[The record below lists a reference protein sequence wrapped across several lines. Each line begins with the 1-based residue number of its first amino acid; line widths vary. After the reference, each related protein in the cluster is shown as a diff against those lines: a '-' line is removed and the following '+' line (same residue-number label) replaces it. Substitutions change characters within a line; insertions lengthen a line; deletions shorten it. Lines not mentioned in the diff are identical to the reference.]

1 MTTGLLER
9 EDVMSRAEVALER
22 AQSGRGSLLVIE
34 GRAGM
39 GKTAVLAAVRETAAA
54 RGLRVLRGRGAQL
67 EREFGFGVVRQLVE
81 PAMMA
86 MSAEERSALL
96 QGPAELAGR
105 VLGLP
110 GANGIAPPDGDPSF
124 AVLHGLYWLLAGM
137 AAERPALLVVDD
149 GQWADAASLRYLAFL
164 ATRLDDLPVALIVA
178 TRPAPTGPDVASA
191 LGADDVIQLS
201 PLSPGG
207 VGRLVSEAGMPDDG
221 GFAVSC
227 HHATRG
233 TPFLV
238 RQLITA
244 LREERVSAADAA
256 ASRLGRIGSRSVGRW
271 ALARLGGP
279 GTPSDRLARAVA
291 VLEEGDL
298 QTAAG
303 LAELDLDA
311 AAEAA
316 DALAAAGILEAERP
330 LRYAHPIV
338 RSGIYAELSGAE
350 RASAHLRAAEL
361 LAERDASDGRV
372 AEHLLAVEPRGEP
385 WVATRLVEA
394 ARVATKTGAPESAVV
409 YLRRALA
416 EPPVAGERASVLLA
430 LGIAEDAIG
439 DPCALED
446 LEFAFQVA
454 APGEPQV
461 RAAIVLANA
470 RRRANRSA
478 AAVAAID
485 RAACGGDERLEQ
497 MLEIAAVGVGMISVD
512 TAPALRRRLR
522 RVRESADNVLVPQ
535 PRELLGVSALAAAE
549 YSEPAPVAAALARRA
564 LADGALPAPGELPWF
579 SQATMTLVWCEF
591 WDEAE
596 PVLDAAIGEARATG
610 DGVLWA
616 VGHTHRGLLNLRRG
630 DLVAAEAD
638 ARSALET
645 PNLPAP
651 VLYRNVAIGVLV
663 NALVEMRRL
672 EDAEAFLEPY
682 DEEIEAGMRT
692 AAFARTARG
701 RLRTAQRRLEPA
713 IADFLAAGDV
723 LTRCAVTCPGFVP
736 WRSQAAIA
744 LGLAGE
750 HDRAREL
757 AGAEVGYAREFAA
770 PRALGVALH
779 AAGVVAAGEGED
791 PRTTGDAARS
801 GTAPGEVLLRD
812 AVAVLADA
820 GAPVA
825 LARAQADLGALLR
838 RDNRRAEARDLL
850 REALD
855 VAHHAGAREIAE
867 RAEAE
872 LRATGA
878 RPRRTMLTG
887 LEALTASERRVA
899 ELAVE
904 GLTNPQIAQALFITR
919 RTVEGHLTQ
928 VFSKLGVDSRQALPD
943 ALKQPVSG

>member
-9 EDVMSRAEVALER
+9 EDVMSRAEAALER
-22 AQSGRGSLLVIE
+22 AQSGHGSLLVIE

-39 GKTAVLAAVRETAAA
+39 GKTAVLAALRETAAA

-81 PAMMA
+81 PAMMG
-86 MSAEERSALL
+86 MSPEERAALL

-124 AVLHGLYWLLAGM
+124 ALLHGLYWLLAGM
-137 AAERPALLVVDD
+137 ASERPALLAIDD

-164 ATRLDDLPVALIVA
+164 ATRLDDLPAALIVA
-178 TRPAPTGPDVASA
+178 TRPAPSGPDVASA
-191 LGADDVIQLS
+191 LGADDVIQLP

-207 VGRLVSEAGMPDDG
+207 VRRLVAEAGMPDDG
-221 GFAVSC
+221 DFAISC

-238 RQLITA
+238 TQLITA

-271 ALARLGGP
+271 ALARLGGA

-298 QTAAG
+298 PTAAA
-303 LAELDLDA
+303 LADLDLDG

-316 DALAAAGILEAERP
+316 DALVASGILEPERP

-361 LAERDASDGRV
+361 LGERDASDGRV
-372 AEHLLAVEPRGEP
+372 TEHLLGVEPRGEP
-385 WVATRLVEA
+385 WIAIRLVEA
-394 ARVATKTGAPESAVV
+394 ARLATKTGAPESAVV

-416 EPPVAGERASVLLA
+416 EPPVVGERAGVLLA

-439 DPCALED
+439 DPRALED
-446 LEFAFQVA
+446 LEFAFQAA
-454 APGEPQV
+454 APGEPQA

-470 RRRANRSA
+470 LRRANRSA

-485 RAACGGDERLEQ
+485 RAACNGDPALEQ
-497 MLEIAAVGVGMISVD
+497 LLEVAAVGVGMISVD

-522 RVRESADNVLVPQ
+522 RVRESADDVLVPH

-564 LADGALPAPGELPWF
+564 LAERALPAPGELPWF

-591 WDEAE
+591 WEEAE
-596 PVLDAAIGEARATG
+596 PVLDAAIAKARATG

-616 VGHTHRGLLNLRRG
+616 VGHSHRGLLNLRRG

-638 ARSALET
+638 ARQALET
-645 PNLPAP
+645 ANLPAP

-663 NALVEMRRL
+663 NVLVEQRRFS
-672 EDAEAFLEPY
+672 DAEAVLEPF

-701 RLRTAQRRLEPA
+701 RLRTAQRQLEPA

-750 HDRAREL
+750 HDRARQL
-757 AGAEVGYAREFAA
+757 AEQEVGYAREFTA

-779 AAGVVAAGEGED
+779 AEGVVAAGEGDD
-791 PRTTGDAARS
+791 PRSPGARGAA
-801 GTAPGEVLLRD
+801 AAGEVLLRD

-855 VAHHAGAREIAE
+855 VAHHSGARTIAE
-867 RAEAE
+867 GAEAE

-878 RPRRTMLTG
+878 RPRRAMLTG

-904 GLTNPQIAQALFITR
+904 GLTNPQIAQSLFITR

-928 VFSKLGVDSRQALPD
+928 VFSKLGVDSRLALPD
-943 ALKQPVSG
+943 ALAQPVGT